1 MPADLIHSLLANVW
15 SIFLVVL
22 FFGGSIFVHELG
34 HFLAA
39 RRRGVIVERFS
50 IGFGPSIFGWTGR
63 DGVRYQVSWFPLGGY
78 VVLPQLADLGPI
90 EGGSETEAAKLPP
103 IGYGSKMAVFLAGA
117 TFNLLFAFA
126 LACIIWV
133 AGQPEADE
141 QATTRIGYV
150 NPTLDLS
157 EGGRTVTVVSP
168 AAAAG
173 LRVGDVVQA
182 IDGRPVSSW
191 IDLTQTVVAGA
202 GRGERGEP
210 RAVFTILRDGQR
222 VDLVLHPRISGEDQI
237 RRVGI
242 APGYDLIVHRVTAGS
257 AAAKAGLEPGDRVV
271 TFNGVPELNVV
282 AFADAL
288 TAARGQPATL
298 QVERAGRRI
307 ALTLPP
313 RDGRHEN
320 AGIEFLFAVHLTHP
334 SPFTQVADQV
344 AMTFRTLWALI
355 NPRSDIGLSKM
366 SGPVGIVHIFH
377 EAAEA
382 GIRPIILFT
391 ILINV
396 NLAIFNL
403 LPVPVLDG
411 GQMLFA
417 TIGRLRGRSLP
428 VNFVMAT
435 QTGFAVLILGVML
448 YLSVFDSMRWYREGQ
463 PVRASTSAASPSAD
477 GPAAPGGPAPAPS
490 VPPAKP

>member
-1 MPADLIHSLLANVW
+1 LPTDLLHSLLANIW

-90 EGGSETEAAKLPP
+90 EGGSETEAAQLPP
-103 IGYGSKMAVFLAGA
+103 IGYGSKMIVFLAGA
-117 TFNLLFAFA
+117 TCNLLFAFA

-150 NPTLDLS
+150 NPTLELN
-157 EGGRTVTVVSP
+157 EGGHTVTIVSP

-173 LRVGDVVQA
+173 LQVGDVVQA
-182 IDGRPVSSW
+182 IDGRPVANW
-191 IDLTQTVVAGA
+191 IDLTQTVIAGA

-210 RAVFTILRDGQR
+210 RSVFTVVRDGR
-222 VDLVLHPRISGEDQI
+222 TLTLVLHPRISGEDQI

-242 APGYDLIVHRVTAGS
+242 APGYDLIVHRVTPGS
-257 AAAKAGLEPGDRVV
+257 SAAKAGLQPGDRVLA
-271 TFNGVPELNVV
+271 FNGVPELNVA

-288 TAARGQPATL
+288 TAARGQSAALT
-298 QVERAGRRI
+298 VERAGRRV

-313 RDGRHEN
+313 RDGLHEN
-320 AGIEFLFAVHLTHP
+320 AGIEFLFAVHLIHP
-334 SPFTQVADQV
+334 SPFVQVADQV
-344 AMTFRTLWALI
+344 AMTFRTLWALV

-382 GIRPIILFT
+382 GLRPIILFT

-463 PVRASTSAASPSAD
+463 PVRTSASPSA
-477 GPAAPGGPAPAPS
+477 PASAAIPAHEAP
-490 VPPAKP
+490 VKP

>member
-1 MPADLIHSLLANVW
+1 VPTDLLHSILSNVW

-50 IGFGPSIFGWTGR
+50 IGFGPAIFGWRGR
-63 DGVRYQVSWFPLGGY
+63 DGVKYQLSWFPLGGY
-78 VVLPQLADLGPI
+78 VLLPQLADLGAI
-90 EGGSETEAAKLPP
+90 EGESAADAAKLPP
-103 IGYGSKMAVFLAGA
+103 IDYASKMIVFLAGA
-117 TFNLLFAFA
+117 TFNVLFAFA
-126 LACIIWV
+126 LACIIWI

-141 QATTRIGYV
+141 LAHTLIGGV
-150 NPTLDLS
+150 SPTLELV
-157 EGGRTVTVVSP
+157 EGGRTVTVTSP

-173 LRVGDVVQA
+173 LQVGDEVRA
-182 IDGRPVSSW
+182 IDGRPVTNW
-191 IDLTQTVVAGA
+191 TDLTQTVIAGS
-202 GRGERGEP
+202 GRGENGEP
-210 RAVFTILRDGQR
+210 RSVFTIVRDGR
-222 VDLVLHPRISGEDQI
+222 TREVVLYPKISGDDQM

-242 APGYDLIVHRVTAGS
+242 SPGYALIVHRIVPHS
-257 AAAKAGLEPGDRVV
+257 AADKAGLKPGDRLL
-271 TFNGVPELNVV
+271 TCNGLPELNVG
-282 AFADAL
+282 AFAEAL
-288 TAARGQPATL
+288 GTAPGHPAAL
-298 QVERAGRRI
+298 KVERSGQTLT
-307 ALTLPP
+307 LTLPP
-313 RDGRHEN
+313 REGRNEN
-320 AGIEFLFAVHLTHP
+320 AGIEFLFAVHLIHP
-334 SPFTQVADQV
+334 SPFAQVADQV
-344 AMTFRTLWALI
+344 GMTFRTLWALI

-382 GIRPIILFT
+382 GLRPIILFT
-391 ILINV
+391 ILVNV

-403 LPVPVLDG
+403 LPIPVLDG

-448 YLSVFDSMRWYREGQ
+448 YLSGFDVMRWYREGQ
-463 PVRASTSAASPSAD
+463 PSKAAA
-477 GPAAPGGPAPAPS
+477 PAAPAAAAE
-490 VPPAKP
+490 PPASAPGAVQP

>member
-1 MPADLIHSLLANVW
+1 MPTDLIHALVTNVW

-34 HFLAA
+34 HYLAA
-39 RRRGVIVERFS
+39 RRRGVVVERFS
-50 IGFGPSIFGWTGR
+50 IGFGPAIFGWTGR

-78 VVLPQLADLGPI
+78 VLLPQLADLGAV
-90 EGGSETEAAKLPP
+90 EGASAAEAAQLPP
-103 IGYGSKMAVFLAGA
+103 IGYASKMVVFLAGA
-117 TFNLLFAFA
+117 TCNLIFAFV

-150 NPTLDLS
+150 NPTLELT
-157 EGGRTVTVVSP
+157 EGGRTVTIPSP

-182 IDGRPVSSW
+182 IDGRRVSSW
-191 IDLTQTVVAGA
+191 IDLTQTVIAGS
-202 GRGERGEP
+202 GRGEKGEP
-210 RAVFTILRDGQR
+210 RSVFTVARDGR
-222 VDLVLHPRISGEDQI
+222 VIEVVLHPRISGEDQI

-242 APGYDLIVHRVTAGS
+242 APGYALIVHRVAPDS
-257 AAAKAGLEPGDRVV
+257 AAAKGGVKPGDRVV
-271 TFNGVPELNVV
+271 TLNGAPELNVI

-288 TAARGQPATL
+288 GAAPGRAAAL
-298 QVERAGRRI
+298 EVEREGRTLV
-307 ALTLPP
+307 LTLPP
-313 RDGRHEN
+313 REGRHEN
-320 AGIEFLFAVHLTHP
+320 AGIDFLFAVHLVHP
-334 SPFTQVADQV
+334 APWTQVGDQV

-382 GIRPIILFT
+382 GLRPIILFT
-391 ILINV
+391 ILVNV

-403 LPVPVLDG
+403 LPIPVLDG

-428 VNFVMAT
+428 VSFVMAT

-448 YLSVFDSMRWYREGQ
+448 YLSVFDGMRWYREGQ
-463 PVRASTSAASPSAD
+463 PVRSAAAAAPAEV
-477 GPAAPGGPAPAPS
+477 PAATPAGAAPAPAPAP
-490 VPPAKP
+490 VKP